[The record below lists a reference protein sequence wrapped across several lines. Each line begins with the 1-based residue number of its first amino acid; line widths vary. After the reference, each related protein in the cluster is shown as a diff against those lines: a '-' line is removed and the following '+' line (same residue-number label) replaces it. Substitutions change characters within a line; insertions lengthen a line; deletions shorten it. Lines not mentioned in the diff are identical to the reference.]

1 MTDEEKR
8 EREKDFEIRMKLR
21 DTLKNHINK
30 LEYLIGERY
39 KLSNPAILFNN
50 KIIEIYHVY
59 EKSDKNTIDSK
70 LYSLIYNHLLIN
82 VLASIDIL
90 DELEDYIYST
100 FSQKKSK
107 IKKNGFEIAL
117 KIDEYVRHYNLF
129 CDIIFEFDIEK
140 NIEEALQTEVIRSS
154 QIEKTGKNTDFSLN
168 KEEYIEK
175 YNDELKEIGIN
186 KKLST
191 KLTNK
196 QGY

>member
-1 MTDEEKR
+1 ME
-8 EREKDFEIRMKLR
+8 
-21 DTLKNHINK
+21 
-30 LEYLIGERY
+30 
-39 KLSNPAILFNN
+39 
-50 KIIEIYHVY
+50 
-59 EKSDKNTIDSK
+59 
-70 LYSLIYNHLLIN
+70 YNHLLIN

>member
-8 EREKDFEIRMKLR
+8 EREKDFEIRMKLI